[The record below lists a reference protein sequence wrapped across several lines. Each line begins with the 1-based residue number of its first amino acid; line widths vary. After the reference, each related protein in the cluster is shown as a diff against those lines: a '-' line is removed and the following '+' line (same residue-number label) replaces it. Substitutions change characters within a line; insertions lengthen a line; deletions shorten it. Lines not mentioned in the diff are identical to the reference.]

1 MNRRGPIRIP
11 FRYAAGEAG
20 SRFLAALR
28 DEQRILG
35 SRCTSCERVQC
46 PASSFCP
53 HCGGATPET
62 VEVQAEGRVV
72 SWTEIPGRGVYGLV
86 QLEGA
91 DTALLHRLL
100 GTSPSWAIGKRVRA
114 RFAEERTGSVCDIEG
129 FEAMEGG
136 ES

>member
-1 MNRRGPIRIP
+1 MNRSGRIVIP
-11 FRYAAGEAG
+11 FRYAAGETG

-28 DEQRILG
+28 DERRILG
-35 SRCTSCERVQC
+35 SRCTTCERVQC
-46 PASSFCP
+46 PATSFCP

-62 VEVQAEGRVV
+62 VEVQSEGRVV

-86 QLEGA
+86 ELEGA

-100 GTSPSWAIGKRVRA
+100 GSSPSWTIGMRVRA

-129 FEAMEGG
+129 FEATEGG
-136 ES
+136 RA